1 MSSNRPLAV
10 LRSDRPLILSVL
22 LLAAGIGIL
31 FGYGNG
37 TGGFNASFPMA
48 GAQVQ
53 AAITTYGP
61 AAMGGLALTALG
73 VLLLAWSF
81 LAAIVGQVR
90 VLGPVT
96 REREVVRIV
105 PEREKEWV
113 TKS

>member
-1 MSSNRPLAV
+1 MNSDRPLTI

-22 LLAAGIGIL
+22 LLAAGIGII
-31 FGYGNG
+31 FEYGNG
-37 TGGFNASFPMA
+37 TGSFNASFPMA
-48 GAQVQ
+48 GASVQ

-81 LAAIVGQVR
+81 LAAIVGQIQ

-105 PEREKEWV
+105 PEHDKEWV
-113 TKS
+113 AKS